1 MTGCARRGRQDERP
15 APLEL
20 FELSELVDEWASP
33 AQRRSGASE
42 AGGGER
48 PWGMEGSKVRFL
60 DTFGPSDD
68 DVQGMLGSLFIRAE
82 IGNKETEDFQ
92 RVVKSLRSGAKHLK
106 AEADRY
112 RKALENLQRKHE
124 QLQSETTA
132 LFAYNRELF
141 FTAEDATTRL
151 AKRATGDQPFWRRL
165 QLAIHCGRACR
176 GWRDLCVARRRT
188 RVAMRIVYRR
198 RVWRYKDAVLRLWKM
213 ALHFARFARTWLGV
227 WRRASSQQRRCRER
241 RGNIV
246 LLSVLSRRARR
257 WRLEVM
263 RVWLHIAI
271 AKRKRCQQDEKVE
284 RVLLGK
290 RRQALNSAVCS
301 WHTQAVNAAKRRRA
315 VRRMDVKTRD
325 RVLRSTII
333 GWEGQ
338 VCGFAHLRSVLC
350 RVFRRTLQRG
360 ALNAWRV
367 RALGG
372 GRRQRET
379 LRRALR

>member
-1 MTGCARRGRQDERP
+1 MAGSPRRRRKDARP

-20 FELSELVDEWASP
+20 VELSELVAEWASP
-33 AQRRSGASE
+33 VQRGSGVSE
-42 AGGGER
+42 AGDGKGPR
-48 PWGMEGSKVRFL
+48 VMARSQGSVRFE
-60 DTFGPSDD
+60 DTLGTSE
-68 DVQGMLGSLFIRAE
+68 DVQGMLGSLLIRAKVA
-82 IGNKETEDFQ
+82 NKETEDFQ
-92 RVVKSLRSGAKHLK
+92 RVVKSLRSEAKHLK
-106 AEADRY
+106 AEADSY
-112 RKALENLQRKHE
+112 RSTLENLQRKHE

-165 QLAIHCGRACR
+165 NVAINCGRACR
-176 GWRDLCVARRRT
+176 AWRDLYVARRRR
-188 RVAMRIVYRR
+188 RVAMRMVYRR
-198 RVWRYKDAVLRLWKM
+198 RAWRYKDAVLGLWLM
-213 ALHFARFARTWLGV
+213 ALHVA
-227 WRRASSQQRRCRER
+227 QQMRSRER
-241 RGNIV
+241 RANVV

-263 RVWLHIAI
+263 HVWLHIAI
-271 AKRKRCQQDEKVE
+271 AKRKRCEQNEKVE

-290 RRQALNSAVCS
+290 RRQAFNSVVCS
-301 WHTQAVNAAKRRRA
+301 WHTQSVDAAKRRRA
-315 VRRMDVKTRD
+315 VHQMDVKNRN

-350 RVFRRTLQRG
+350 RVFRRILQRG

>member
-1 MTGCARRGRQDERP
+1 
-15 APLEL
+15 
-20 FELSELVDEWASP
+20 
-33 AQRRSGASE
+33 
-42 AGGGER
+42 
-48 PWGMEGSKVRFL
+48 MEGSKVRFV

-198 RVWRYKDAVLRLWKM
+198 RAWRYKDAVLRLWKM